1 MSAQACR
8 PPRQDAWLIPDPLL
22 PYRASGSEVEK
33 LLRSL
38 EQPVAPLE
46 SFVGLRV
53 DLRGQAACGCRE
65 TVKLVEEVNT
75 VTRAFT
81 ALLSCASWCL

>member
-1 MSAQACR
+1 MCVADEALQALLFGRCSRGPMSAQACR

-33 LLRSL
+33 LLRSH

-46 SFVGLRV
+46 SLW
-53 DLRGQAACGCRE
+53 
-65 TVKLVEEVNT
+65 VEG
-75 VTRAFT
+75 
-81 ALLSCASWCL
+81 